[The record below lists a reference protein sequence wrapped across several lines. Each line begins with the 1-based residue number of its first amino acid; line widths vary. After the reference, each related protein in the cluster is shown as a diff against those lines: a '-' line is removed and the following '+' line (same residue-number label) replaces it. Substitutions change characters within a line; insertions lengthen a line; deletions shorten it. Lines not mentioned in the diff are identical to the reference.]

1 MVVCLLGVRG
11 GRGLSAGANVGR
23 PFQQSG
29 VLRDGPHALLHAL
42 HDVFQPHDKYLKKI
56 FSIQILN
63 DFMNYYIKV
72 IFFIFLTKK
81 SLKITINYYLKKR
94 TNSFLIL
101 TTIFINLVFWPS
113 DTGSVGLCH
122 EVVDHLLVV
131 AGALAALGDGRLDL
145 LQV

>member
-1 MVVCLLGVRG
+1 
-11 GRGLSAGANVGR
+11 
-23 PFQQSG
+23 
-29 VLRDGPHALLHAL
+29 
-42 HDVFQPHDKYLKKI
+42 
-56 FSIQILN
+56 
-63 DFMNYYIKV
+63 MNYYIKV